1 MAWPFSGNSGGSKS
15 ADQSLSEERLKILA
29 NVAIEQVPFPEQGML
44 TEEDAWTISPGP
56 TRARIN
62 SQQSVPDVA
71 ATLAPA
77 AAPVPAAPAT
87 VDTSGLERL
96 ISSRLDMV
104 EDVLRMVE
112 HRLDEGVPVGT
123 AEVADGE
130 DASGEDGDE
139 AEYDSTTGDRIIT
152 ASGEVVEVGGSAR
165 MMEDDQG
172 QLVELYE
179 AQALA
184 ANPFLVAPRSSGSG
198 NGTSSTGAPTV
209 AALLL
214 DHMSGMA
221 AVSFTQ
227 KAMESG
233 MLSQEEGDAVLAI
246 VQLAEPGDPET
257 ALEDHLPHRE
267 LLVFSALISSWRQLH
282 MLRGEE

>member
-1 MAWPFSGNSGGSKS
+1 MVWPFTGNSGEGKS
-15 ADQSLSEERLKILA
+15 ADQSLSEERLKILS

-56 TRARIN
+56 TKARIN
-62 SQQSVPDVA
+62 SQQSVPNVA
-71 ATLAPA
+71 ASLAPPSVPQ
-77 AAPVPAAPAT
+77 PVGTAT

-112 HRLDEGVPVGT
+112 IRLEEAPAAAASVNEDDAAEDEDDDDTGF
-123 AEVADGE
+123 
-130 DASGEDGDE
+130 ASE
-139 AEYDSTTGDRIIT
+139 RIIS
-152 ASGEVVEVGGSAR
+152 ASGEVLNVSGTAR

-172 QLVELYE
+172 RLVELYE

-184 ANPFLVAPRSSGSG
+184 ANPFLSNPHTLGLAGNASGSA
-198 NGTSSTGAPTV
+198 GAPAV

-227 KAMESG
+227 KAIDSG
-233 MLSQEEGDAVLAI
+233 MLTEPEGSNVLAI
-246 VQLAEPGDPET
+246 VQLAEPGDADS
-257 ALEDHLPHRE
+257 ALLDHLPHRQ
-267 LLVFSALISSWRQLH
+267 LLLFSAMVASWRAGQ
-282 MLRGEE
+282 GTSEE

>member
-1 MAWPFSGNSGGSKS
+1 MAWPFSGNSGGNKS
-15 ADQSLSEERLKILA
+15 ADQNLSEERLKILA

-62 SQQSVPDVA
+62 SQQSVPNVA
-71 ATLAPA
+71 ASLAPA
-77 AAPVPAAPAT
+77 PTPVPAAPAT

-112 HRLDEGVPVGT
+112 HRLDEGVSVNTETG
-123 AEVADGE
+123 ADGE
-130 DASGEDGDE
+130 THESDASDDDTEG
-139 AEYDSTTGDRIIT
+139 ATGDRIIT
-152 ASGEVVEVGGSAR
+152 ASGEVVEVGGTSR

-198 NGTSSTGAPTV
+198 NGQSSTGAPTV

-233 MLSQEEGDAVLAI
+233 MLTQEEGDAVLAI

-257 ALEDHLPHRE
+257 ALEDHLPHRQ
-267 LLVFSALISSWRQLH
+267 LLVFSALVSSWRQLH
-282 MLRGEE
+282 ALRGEE

>member
-1 MAWPFSGNSGGSKS
+1 MAWPFSGNSGGNKS
-15 ADQSLSEERLKILA
+15 ADQTLSEERLKILA

-62 SQQSVPDVA
+62 SQQSVPNVA

-77 AAPVPAAPAT
+77 PTPVPAAPAT

-96 ISSRLDMV
+96 LSSRLDMV

-112 HRLDEGVPVGT
+112 HRLEEGVPAVSESSDDDVEAYG
-123 AEVADGE
+123 DGE
-130 DASGEDGDE
+130 DDEGAS
-139 AEYDSTTGDRIIT
+139 AGDRIIT
-152 ASGEVVEVGGSAR
+152 ASGEVVEVGGTAR

-198 NGTSSTGAPTV
+198 NGQSSTGAPTV

-233 MLSQEEGDAVLAI
+233 MLTQDEGDAVLAI

-257 ALEDHLPHRE
+257 ALEDHLPHRQ
-267 LLVFSALISSWRQLH
+267 LLVFSALVSSWRQLH